1 MGRVASVWHNHNF
14 ILVWGGQS
22 VSLFGS
28 QLTYI
33 ALLWWVLE
41 ATGSAA
47 ALATVAIASALPNV
61 IIGPIAGALIDRAD
75 RRKLMITMNLINGL
89 IIGTAATL
97 LLMGKLTLWEVYLFA
112 LLRATATIFHQPALQ
127 ASIPNLV
134 TAEQLTRANSLYQ
147 VSASSAGIAGPAL
160 GGVLV
165 AFLGSGPAMWL
176 DAITF
181 FLAGASL
188 LFALFPSPRVEIPAG
203 IRPVIADII
212 AGFKFIYRQH
222 ALLFIIF
229 LFGVVNFFLAPMN
242 VLLPIMAKD
251 VLHAGAEG
259 FGLLAMAI
267 SVGMLIGGLLTASIK
282 RVKRYGSGIMWGI
295 AALGGALLLF
305 GLSRHLILS
314 MGALVIVGA
323 AAAIAN
329 VLSVVVFQT
338 HAPNEMQ
345 GRVFAADQAVSSS
358 LEPIALAV
366 IGSLL
371 VIIAAPLLIIA
382 GGVAVAAS
390 GLGGYFVKDMRG
402 L

>member
-41 ATGSAA
+41 TTGSAA
-47 ALATVAIASALPNV
+47 ALATVAIASAVPNV
-61 IIGPIAGALIDRAD
+61 IIGPIAGALIDRVD
-75 RRKLMITMNLINGL
+75 RRKLMIAMNLINGL
-89 IIGTAATL
+89 VIGTAATL
-97 LLMGKLTLWEVYLFA
+97 LLVGKLTLWEVYMFA

-134 TAEQLTRANSLYQ
+134 SPEHLTRANSLYQ
-147 VSASSAGIAGPAL
+147 ISASSAGIAGPAL

-165 AFLGSGPAMWL
+165 AFLGSGPTMWL
-176 DAITF
+176 DAVTF

-188 LFALFPSPRVEIPAG
+188 LFALFPSPRVEIPTG

-242 VLLPIMAKD
+242 VLLPIMAKN

-282 RVKRYGSGIMWGI
+282 RVKRYGLGIMWGI
-295 AALGGALLLF
+295 AVLGGALLLF

-390 GLGGYFVKDMRG
+390 GLGGYFVKGMRG